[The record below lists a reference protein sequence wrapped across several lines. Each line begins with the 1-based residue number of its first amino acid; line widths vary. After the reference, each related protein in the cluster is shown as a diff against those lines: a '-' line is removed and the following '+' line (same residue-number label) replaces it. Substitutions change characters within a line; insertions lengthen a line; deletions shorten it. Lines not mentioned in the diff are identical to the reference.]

1 MSDKPT
7 SYAIAAE
14 ARRRHRDR
22 NTLGGDAF
30 SARQRRRLLWGLAVL
45 GVALAIGLFTV
56 ATAGLDVHPHPAVE
70 LQADGDELVVSW
82 QGQDC
87 EFVDR
92 DSTVVRPA
100 GQQVQV
106 ALWVT
111 RDPAMDCG
119 PVEQRTTRLSL
130 SGPLDDRQLVDVACT
145 GSNAEHA
152 HCSLAP

>member
-30 SARQRRRLLWGLAVL
+30 PARQRRRLLWGLAVV
-45 GVALAIGLFTV
+45 GVALAVGLFTV
-56 ATAGLDVHPHPAVE
+56 ATAGLDVHPHPADE
-70 LQADGDELVVSW
+70 LGADGDEVVVTW

-87 EFVDR
+87 EFVNR
-92 DSTVVRPA
+92 DSTVVRA
-100 GQQVQV
+100 VGQQVQV

-119 PVEQRTTRLSL
+119 AAEERTTRL
-130 SGPLDDRQLVDVACT
+130 PLPGGLGDRQLVDVACT
-145 GSNAEHA
+145 GSQTRHV
-152 HCSLAP
+152 HC